1 MSLGLGWANMAV
13 AGVAGPPPPPCPDLL
28 ALGTPR
34 GLAERRPPEGALRN
48 LLRGLRAGDLDTVL
62 LTVEM
67 AADENLLPFADP
79 NEAARILAFLTR
91 LAEHDTMLPPLVR
104 AARAPG
110 SEGPPDGTGA
120 EDRAPARGGRH
131 RRWLGAPSPPRL
143 RRVRAHGRPP
153 SLLPG
158 SSWQQDATAA
168 VAAPPQSVGA
178 GGAVRPA
185 QRFAGSPS
193 KAATPDG

>member
-1 MSLGLGWANMAV
+1 MLSMAMPAPWMPLALLHAGVLTLVPMSLGLGWANMAV

-91 LAEHDTMLPPLVR
+91 LAEHDAMLPPLSPRSAGAGVGG
-104 AARAPG
+104 AA
-110 SEGPPDGTGA
+110 
-120 EDRAPARGGRH
+120 GRH
-131 RRWLGAPSPPRL
+131 RRGGQGARPR
-143 RRVRAHGRPP
+143 VA
-153 SLLPG
+153 
-158 SSWQQDATAA
+158 ATAA
-168 VAAPPQSVGA
+168 G
-178 GGAVRPA
+178 
-185 QRFAGSPS
+185 
-193 KAATPDG
+193 